1 MLLKAGA
8 EINSENSWKLTPIN
22 IALLKN
28 HTGVLKKF
36 LEYPDIN
43 VNGKDDT
50 GWTLLSNSIEN

>member
-50 GWTLLSNSIEN
+50 G